1 MKTTLQINLAL
12 LLISTALFLGCSN
25 MMDSNPSN
33 QFVENFLTISP
44 TDNSQEIGINE
55 PIILQFA
62 APVDANIVEEN
73 FVIINQNSISDI
85 EYIDGKKMDHSDMN
99 SMMSD
104 GSMLAHLKENHCI
117 KGSFEW
123 NSEKTKCEFMPDS
136 GFEADT
142 DYMVFMDSQVMN
154 HMKSIMSERRMMSSG
169 MGLMNCDCHKN
180 GPGNSNI
187 ITHFRTRGN

>member
-1 MKTTLQINLAL
+1 MKTTLKITIAL

-33 QFVENFLTISP
+33 QYVGNFLTITP
-44 TDNSQEIGINE
+44 NDSQEIGINE

-62 APVDANIVEEN
+62 APVDANIIEDN
-73 FVIINQNSISDI
+73 LVIINQNAISNI
-85 EYIDGKKMDHSDMN
+85 EYIDGKKMEHSDMN

-104 GSMLAHLKENHCI
+104 GTMMAHLKENHCI
-117 KGSFEW
+117 KGTFEW
-123 NSEKTKCEFMPDS
+123 NSDNTKCQFMPDS

-154 HMKSIMSERRMMSSG
+154 HMKSIMTERKMMSRG
-169 MGLMNCDCHKN
+169 MGMKDCDCHKK
-180 GPGNSNI
+180 GPDNSNI

>member
-1 MKTTLQINLAL
+1 VKTTLKITAL

-25 MMDSNPSN
+25 MMDSNPAY
-33 QFVENFLTISP
+33 QYVGNFLTITP
-44 TDNSQEIGINE
+44 NDSQEIGINE

-62 APVDANIVEEN
+62 APVDANIIEYN
-73 FVIINQNSISDI
+73 LVIINQNAVSDI
-85 EYIDGKKMDHSDMN
+85 LYVDGKKMEHSHMN

-117 KGSFEW
+117 KGTFEW
-123 NSEKTKCEFMPDS
+123 NSDKTKCEFIPDS

-142 DYMVFMDSQVMN
+142 DYMVFMDSQIMN
-154 HMKSIMSERRMMSSG
+154 HMKSIMTERKMSRG
-169 MGLMNCDCHKN
+169 MGMMDCDCHKK
-180 GPGNSNI
+180 GPDNSNI